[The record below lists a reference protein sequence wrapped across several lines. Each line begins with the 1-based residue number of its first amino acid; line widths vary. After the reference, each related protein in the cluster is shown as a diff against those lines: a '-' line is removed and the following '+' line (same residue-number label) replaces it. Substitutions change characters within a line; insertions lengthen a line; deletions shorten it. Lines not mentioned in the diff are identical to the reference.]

1 MTDHEQISAPMLILV
16 DEVGVGFIVMNS
28 PSTFD
33 GPRFSR
39 SDKAQKNEVI
49 CAPILQR
56 FCTPLNQEEDHA
68 RKCIIKNE
76 DESRRDD
83 SKEVDDREVDT
94 REDQVI
100 LEEVIFNRKSLLEKQ
115 AEERAEGIFKQ
126 WYKENKT
133 LEQAIDESLRCS

>member
-1 MTDHEQISAPMLILV
+1 MTDHEHISAPMLILV

-39 SDKAQKNEVI
+39 SDKAQKNERV
-49 CAPILQR
+49 CAPTLQQC
-56 FCTPLNQEEDHA
+56 CTPLNQEEDHP
-68 RKCIIKNE
+68 RKSSKKYE
-76 DESRRDD
+76 DESSKDD
-83 SKEVDDREVDT
+83 MREVDDREIDT

-100 LEEVIFNRKSLLEKQ
+100 LEEVIFNRKSQLEKQ

-133 LEQAIDESLRCS
+133 LEQAIDESLRYL